1 MSYRNPEQVV
11 DTQSGQYIRQMQQ
24 SVASSFEKLSNKI
37 SAENKERARKN
48 EIMVREAEKRSEAAA
63 QSIYQAQS
71 KNKSIDFNGLN
82 EQVDILNSIYK
93 IPANERSQEDKNFIR
108 NMQYAG
114 THISDVLQNTSAG
127 QAEYLEKRSIPMGNQ
142 GGFSL
147 ANKPENLE
155 ALDILYGFKD
165 APGRKEARYDM
176 SGADGP
182 VMYIDVYNKD
192 NKLVGSIIN
201 KDMSSIAQPEYVP
214 NLSKQTTDTQK
225 EIEVQLDLN
234 AITSPAYTN
243 SEPKQFKGPGGTV
256 YYTRLPD
263 KEYIKNQ
270 ARTKTDSV
278 IVGLSTDEA
287 ITFYNDVL
295 SKGKMDMPQ
304 KSSWSQ
310 QRGEDGNLIPDPD
323 LVKIQE
329 AYLNY
334 VVDTNVKFNTSKNFG
349 TKKPSDYKPSEGDKK
364 FARTADAAIGIAN
377 DIRGYATNKVIPN
390 NVAVN
395 FGTGTEKIRKSEYIE
410 PTKEGGMGKFIIET
424 VNDKNE
430 ITDIEIN
437 LNTAQGRKKLAQAL
451 ISGGEGSS
459 ETKGIK
465 IDQVLKELS
474 RKISVT
480 GKGKY
485 DNLNK

>member
-11 DTQSGQYIRQMQQ
+11 DRQSGQYIRQMQQ
-24 SVASSFEKLSNKI
+24 SVAGSFEKLANKI
-37 SAENKERARKN
+37 SADNKERARKN
-48 EIMVREAEKRSEAAA
+48 EIMIREAEKRSEAAA

-71 KNKSIDFNGLN
+71 KNKSINFNGLN
-82 EQVDILNSIYK
+82 DQIDILNSIYK

-127 QAEYLEKRSIPMGNQ
+127 QQEYLEKRSIPMGNQ

-176 SGADGP
+176 SGPDGP
-182 VMYIDVYNKD
+182 VVYIDIYNED
-192 NKLVGSIIN
+192 DKLVGSIIN
-201 KDMSSIAQPEYVP
+201 KDMSTIAQPEYVP

-225 EIEVQLDLN
+225 LLEDKLDLN
-234 AITSPAYTN
+234 AVTSMVYAN
-243 SEPKQFKGPGGTV
+243 SEPKQFKAKNGTI

-270 ARTKTDSV
+270 AREDVNAV
-278 IVGLSTDEA
+278 IVGLPTDEA

-295 SKGKMDMPQ
+295 SKGNMDMEQ
-304 KSSWSQ
+304 RSSWSQ
-310 QRGEDGNLIPDPD
+310 ERDKDGNLIPDPD

-334 VVDTNVKFNTSKNFG
+334 VVDTNAKFNTSKNFG
-349 TKKPSDYKPSEGDKK
+349 TTKPSDYKPTSFDKK
-364 FARTADAAIGIAN
+364 ASNSRESAKIIVDDLRRYARERKLPNTAVD
-377 DIRGYATNKVIPN
+377 
-390 NVAVN
+390 
-395 FGTGTEKIRKSEYIE
+395 FGQGVEEITSTVFENPAE
-410 PTKEGGMGKFIIET
+410 EGGMGKVKILT
-424 VNDKNE
+424 TTK
-430 ITDIEIN
+430 
-437 LNTAQGRKKLAQAL
+437 
-451 ISGGEGSS
+451 SGQKAGEFEDLERTIDLDTKDGMMQYAKAMIKAGEGSS
-459 ETKGIK
+459 SEKNAK
-465 IDQVLKELS
+465 IEAI
-474 RKISVT
+474 RKILSKKS
-480 GKGKY
+480 GGKY
-485 DNLNK
+485 DNL

>member
-127 QAEYLEKRSIPMGNQ
+127 QAEYIEKRSIPMGNQ

-225 EIEVQLDLN
+225 EIEDQLDLN
-234 AITSPAYTN
+234 AITSLAYAN

-278 IVGLSTDEA
+278 IIGLSTDEA

-377 DIRGYATNKVIPN
+377 DIRGYATSKVIPN
-390 NVAVN
+390 DVAVD
-395 FGTGTEKIRKSEYIE
+395 FGTGTERISKI
-410 PTKEGGMGKFIIET
+410 
-424 VNDKNE
+424 
-430 ITDIEIN
+430 
-437 LNTAQGRKKLAQAL
+437 
-451 ISGGEGSS
+451 
-459 ETKGIK
+459 
-465 IDQVLKELS
+465 
-474 RKISVT
+474 
-480 GKGKY
+480 
-485 DNLNK
+485 

>member
-24 SVASSFEKLSNKI
+24 SVASSFEKLANKI

-48 EIMVREAEKRSEAAA
+48 EIIIKEAEKRSEAAA

-82 EQVDILNSIYK
+82 DQIDILNSIYK
-93 IPANERSQEDKNFIR
+93 IPPNERSQEDKNFIR

-127 QAEYLEKRSIPMGNQ
+127 QQEYLEKRSIPIGNQ

-147 ANKPENLE
+147 SNKPENLE

-176 SGADGP
+176 SGPDGP
-182 VMYIDVYNKD
+182 VVYIDIYNKD

-201 KDMSSIAQPEYVP
+201 KDMSTIAQPEYVP
-214 NLSKQTTDTQK
+214 NLSKQTTDVQK
-225 EIEVQLDLN
+225 VLEDKLDLN
-234 AITSPAYTN
+234 AVTSMVYVN
-243 SEPKQFKGPGGTV
+243 SEPRQFKANDGTI

-263 KEYIKNQ
+263 KEYIKKQ
-270 ARTKTDSV
+270 AKEDV
-278 IVGLSTDEA
+278 NAIVAGLSTDEA

-295 SKGKMDMPQ
+295 SKGNMEMKQ

-310 QRGEDGNLIPDPD
+310 ERDKEGNLIPDTD
-323 LVKIQE
+323 LVKVQE

-334 VVDTNVKFNTSKNFG
+334 VVDTNAKFNTSKNFG
-349 TKKPSDYKPSEGDKK
+349 TTKPVDYKPSEGDKK
-364 FARTADAAIGIAN
+364 FARTVDASIRIAN
-377 DIRGYATNKVIPN
+377 DIKGFATSKTIPKN
-390 NVAVN
+390 LPVN
-395 FGTGTEKIRKSEYIE
+395 FGTGKETIRSSEYVE
-410 PTKEGGMGKFIIET
+410 PTKKGDMGRFLIET

-437 LNTAQGRKKLAQAL
+437 LNTVQGRRKLAQAL

-474 RKISVT
+474 RKISIT

>member
-11 DTQSGQYIRQMQQ
+11 DRQSGQYIRQMQQ

-37 SAENKERARKN
+37 SADNKERARKN
-48 EIMVREAEKRSEAAA
+48 EIMIREAEKRSEAAA

-71 KNKSIDFNGLN
+71 KNKSINFNGLN
-82 EQVDILNSIYK
+82 EQIDILNSIYK

-114 THISDVLQNTSAG
+114 THIGDVLQNTSAG
-127 QAEYLEKRSIPMGNQ
+127 QQEYLEKRSIPMGNQ

-176 SGADGP
+176 SGPDGP
-182 VMYIDVYNKD
+182 VVYIDVYNEND
-192 NKLVGSIIN
+192 KLVGSIIN

-214 NLSKQTTDTQK
+214 NLSKQTTDIQK
-225 EIEVQLDLN
+225 LLEDKLDLN
-234 AITSPAYTN
+234 AVTSMAYAN
-243 SEPKQFKGPGGTV
+243 SEPRQFKARNGTI

-263 KEYIKNQ
+263 KEYIKEQ
-270 ARTKTDSV
+270 AKEEVDGI
-278 IVGLSTDEA
+278 IVGLPTDEA

-295 SKGKMDMPQ
+295 SKGNMDMEQ

-310 QRGEDGNLIPDPD
+310 QRDKEGNLIPDPD

-334 VVDTNVKFNTSKNFG
+334 VVDTNAKFNTSKNFG
-349 TKKPSDYKPSEGDKK
+349 TTKPSDYKPTSFDKK
-364 FARTADAAIGIAN
+364 AASSRESAKLIVDDLRRYARERKLPNAAVDFGQGVEEITSTIFQDPAEENGM
-377 DIRGYATNKVIPN
+377 GKV
-390 NVAVN
+390 
-395 FGTGTEKIRKSEYIE
+395 KIFTT
-410 PTKEGGMGKFIIET
+410 TKEGQKAGEFEDLERTIDLDTKDGMMQYAKAMI
-424 VNDKNE
+424 K
-430 ITDIEIN
+430 
-437 LNTAQGRKKLAQAL
+437 A
-451 ISGGEGSS
+451 GEGSS
-459 ETKGIK
+459 SEKNAKLEAI
-465 IDQVLKELS
+465 
-474 RKISVT
+474 RKILSKKS
-480 GKGKY
+480 GGKY
-485 DNLNK
+485 DNL

>member
-11 DTQSGQYIRQMQQ
+11 DRQSGQYIRQMQQ
-24 SVASSFEKLSNKI
+24 SVAGSFEKLANKI
-37 SAENKERARKN
+37 SVDNKERARKN
-48 EIMVREAEKRSEAAA
+48 EIMIREAEKRSEAAA

-71 KNKSIDFNGLN
+71 KNKSINFNGLN
-82 EQVDILNSIYK
+82 DQIDILNSIYK

-127 QAEYLEKRSIPMGNQ
+127 QQEYLEKRSIPMGNQ

-176 SGADGP
+176 SGPDGP
-182 VMYIDVYNKD
+182 VVYIDVYNED
-192 NKLVGSIIN
+192 DKLVGSIIN
-201 KDMSSIAQPEYVP
+201 KDMSTIAQPEYVP

-225 EIEVQLDLN
+225 LLEDKLDLN
-234 AITSPAYTN
+234 AVTSMVYAN
-243 SEPKQFKGPGGTV
+243 SEPKQFKAKNGTI

-270 ARTKTDSV
+270 AREDVNAV
-278 IVGLSTDEA
+278 IVGLPTDEA

-295 SKGKMDMPQ
+295 SKGNMDMEQ
-304 KSSWSQ
+304 RSSWSQ
-310 QRGEDGNLIPDPD
+310 ERDKDGNLIPDPD

-334 VVDTNVKFNTSKNFG
+334 VVDTNAKFNTSKNFG
-349 TKKPSDYKPSEGDKK
+349 TTKPSDYKPTSFDKK
-364 FARTADAAIGIAN
+364 TASSRESAKIIVDDLKRYARERKLPNAAV
-377 DIRGYATNKVIPN
+377 D
-390 NVAVN
+390 
-395 FGTGTEKIRKSEYIE
+395 FGQGVEEITSTVFENPAE
-410 PTKEGGMGKFIIET
+410 EGGMGKVKILT
-424 VNDKNE
+424 TTK
-430 ITDIEIN
+430 
-437 LNTAQGRKKLAQAL
+437 
-451 ISGGEGSS
+451 SGQKAGEFEDLERTIDLDTKDGMMQYAKAMIKAGEGSS
-459 ETKGIK
+459 SEKNAK
-465 IDQVLKELS
+465 IEAI
-474 RKISVT
+474 RKILSKKS
-480 GKGKY
+480 GGKY
-485 DNLNK
+485 DNL

>member
-24 SVASSFEKLSNKI
+24 SVASSFEKLANKV

-48 EIMVREAEKRSEAAA
+48 EIIIREAEKRSEAAA

-127 QAEYLEKRSIPMGNQ
+127 QQEYLEKRSIPMGNQ
-142 GGFSL
+142 GGFSSS
-147 ANKPENLE
+147 NNPENLE

-176 SGADGP
+176 SGPDGP
-182 VMYIDVYNKD
+182 VMYIDIYNED
-192 NKLVGSIIN
+192 DKLVGSIIN
-201 KDMSSIAQPEYVP
+201 KDMSNIAQPEYVP

-225 EIEVQLDLN
+225 LLEDKLDLN
-234 AITSPAYTN
+234 AVTSMVYAN
-243 SEPKQFKGPGGTV
+243 SEPKQFKANNGTI

-270 ARTKTDSV
+270 AREDVNAV

-295 SKGKMDMPQ
+295 SKGSMDMKQ
-304 KSSWSQ
+304 RSSWSQ
-310 QRGEDGNLIPDPD
+310 ERDKEGNLIPDPD

-334 VVDTNVKFNTSKNFG
+334 VIDTNAKFNTSKNFG
-349 TKKPSDYKPSEGDKK
+349 TTKPVDYKPTEGDKK
-364 FARTADAAIGIAN
+364 FARTKEASIAIAN
-377 DIRGYATNKVIPN
+377 DIKSFATNKEIPKDLS
-390 NVAVN
+390 VN
-395 FGTGTEKIRKSEYIE
+395 FGTGNQKIYSSEYIE
-410 PTKEGGMGKFIIET
+410 PTKEGDMGVFKLEIEK
-424 VNDKNE
+424 DGE
-430 ITDIEIN
+430 LTDIEIN
-437 LNTAQGRKKLAQAL
+437 LNTEQGRKKLAKAL

-459 ETKGIK
+459 ETKGVK
-465 IDQVLKELS
+465 IDQVLKELE
-474 RKISVT
+474 T
-480 GKGKY
+480 KY
-485 DNLNK
+485 TAQELINKYKK

>member
-1 MSYRNPEQVV
+1 MSYRNPTQNV

-24 SVASSFEKLSNKI
+24 SVAGSFEKLSNKI
-37 SAENKERARKN
+37 SADNKERARKN

-108 NMQYAG
+108 NMLYAG
-114 THISDVLQNTSAG
+114 THIGDVLQNTSAG
-127 QAEYLEKRSIPMGNQ
+127 QQQYLEKRSIPMGNQ
-142 GGFSL
+142 GGFSQT
-147 ANKPENLE
+147 NKPGNLE
-155 ALDILYGFKD
+155 ALDILYGWKD
-165 APGRKEARYDM
+165 TPGRKEARYDM

-225 EIEVQLDLN
+225 LIEDKLDLS
-234 AITSPAYTN
+234 AITSMAYAN
-243 SEPKQFKGPGGTV
+243 SEPKQFKGPNGTV

-263 KEYIKNQ
+263 KEYIKTQ
-270 ARTKTDSV
+270 AREDTNAIV
-278 IVGLSTDEA
+278 IGLPTDEA

-295 SKGKMDMPQ
+295 SNGNMEMKQ
-304 KSSWSQ
+304 KSSWVQ
-310 QRGEDGNLIPDPD
+310 ERDKEGNLIPDPD

-334 VVDTNVKFNTSKNFG
+334 VVDTNAKFNISKNFG

-364 FARTADAAIGIAN
+364 FARTTEAAVRIAN
-377 DIRGYATNKVIPN
+377 DIKGFATSKIIPKD
-390 NVAVN
+390 VPVN
-395 FGTGTEKIRKSEYIE
+395 FGTGTETIKKSEYIE
-410 PTKEGGMGKFIIET
+410 PTKEGDMGKFIIET

-437 LNTAQGRKKLAQAL
+437 LNTAQGRRKLAQAL

>member
-11 DTQSGQYIRQMQQ
+11 DRQSGQYIRQMQQ
-24 SVASSFEKLSNKI
+24 SVASSFEKLANKI
-37 SAENKERARKN
+37 SADNKERARKN
-48 EIMVREAEKRSEAAA
+48 EIMIREAEKRSETAA

-71 KNKSIDFNGLN
+71 KNKSINFNGLN
-82 EQVDILNSIYK
+82 EQIDILNSIYK

-114 THISDVLQNTSAG
+114 THIGDVLQNTSAG
-127 QAEYLEKRSIPMGNQ
+127 QQEYLEKRSIPMGNQ

-176 SGADGP
+176 SGPDGP
-182 VMYIDVYNKD
+182 VVYIDVYNEND
-192 NKLVGSIIN
+192 KLVGSIIN

-225 EIEVQLDLN
+225 LLEDKLDLN
-234 AITSPAYTN
+234 AVTSMAYAN
-243 SEPKQFKGPGGTV
+243 SEPRQFRAENGTI

-263 KEYIKNQ
+263 KEYIKKQ
-270 ARTKTDSV
+270 AKEDV
-278 IVGLSTDEA
+278 NAVVVGLPTNEA

-295 SKGKMDMPQ
+295 SKGNMEMEQ

-310 QRGEDGNLIPDPD
+310 QRDKEGNLIPDPD

-334 VVDTNVKFNTSKNFG
+334 VVDTNAKFNTSKNFG
-349 TKKPSDYKPSEGDKK
+349 TTKPSDYKPTSFDKK
-364 FARTADAAIGIAN
+364 AASSRESAKLIVD
-377 DIRGYATNKVIPN
+377 DIRRYARERKLPNK
-390 NVAVN
+390 AMN
-395 FGTGTEKIRKSEYIE
+395 FGQGVEEVTNAIFQDPAEEN
-410 PTKEGGMGKFIIET
+410 GMGKVKIFTTTKSGQKAGEF
-424 VNDKNE
+424 E
-430 ITDIEIN
+430 DIERTID
-437 LNTAQGRKKLAQAL
+437 LDTKDGMMQYAEAMIKA
-451 ISGGEGSS
+451 GEGSS
-459 ETKGIK
+459 SEKNAKLEAI
-465 IDQVLKELS
+465 
-474 RKISVT
+474 RKILS
-480 GKGKY
+480 KKSSGKY
-485 DNLNK
+485 DNL